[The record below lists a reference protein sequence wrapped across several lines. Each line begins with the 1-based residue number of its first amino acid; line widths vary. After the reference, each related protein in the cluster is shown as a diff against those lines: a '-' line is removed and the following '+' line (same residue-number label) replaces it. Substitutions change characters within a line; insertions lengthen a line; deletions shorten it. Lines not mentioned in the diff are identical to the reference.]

1 MMGVDS
7 RWNRRKKC
15 NARFSEAARRGGFSV
30 SRLKLSFGRGGRAQ
44 MFGKT
49 VYAEYGRT
57 AAIVVCACLF
67 VGRNREL
74 CENGRTDPRVARGRL
89 RRQRSPLS
97 IKR

>member
-1 MMGVDS
+1 MMGVVS

-57 AAIVVCACLF
+57 AAIVVCACVSLLGAIVSF
-67 VGRNREL
+67 AKTAEPIHV
-74 CENGRTDPRVARGRL
+74 
-89 RRQRSPLS
+89 
-97 IKR
+97 